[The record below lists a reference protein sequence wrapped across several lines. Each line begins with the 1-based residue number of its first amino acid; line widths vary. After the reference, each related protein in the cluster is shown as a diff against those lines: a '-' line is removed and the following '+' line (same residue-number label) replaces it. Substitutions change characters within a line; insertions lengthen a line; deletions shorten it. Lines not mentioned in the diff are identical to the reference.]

1 MKKWLLMLFALSALL
16 FAGCGD
22 SDSGS
27 GKVPGG
33 NDPENPVVEE
43 DPATKEELISA
54 FQDVLSTDSEYDV
67 SNEVF
72 TANLTALVE
81 YIFTAAGEDGIKKS
95 YTNLNRIARYVMYA
109 YGLKDFAS
117 FIADGFTETVS
128 GISADSMI
136 ARIAQSTSTYSV
148 AVPLES
154 GDLPGDDN
162 EARIAYYFNS
172 DISFYYTAEALI
184 NLVRDDTVNDA
195 IMYEVAR
202 VKAEYGLFDDA
213 ELVVDAMIF
222 GTQAKGDAFLLGIAS
237 RLLRYG
243 KTDRALEQ
251 IGKAE
256 ALYYKLIETKG
267 EENFS
272 TQDSENLQF
281 LSTYYRRAGNN
292 EKSQEHLD
300 YLEHLAETY
309 LLTTTTY
316 GRLTVATRNQ
326 IDEYI
331 EEGDLETAAELAE
344 ALLEYA
350 KKMPANMSDGQ
361 PTSYKMKVYTL
372 CDASLRFAEL
382 GDAERVLEIYQ
393 LVESIRADDG
403 LPSNETGK
411 GTWVYMSD
419 LLYSLFATQCY
430 DEAMVLGTSLA
441 ESTDASAYSKSS
453 GFKAIASSLALAGGL
468 GELSAVEP
476 ASLSEMSAIDV
487 ITYKLTSDRDRVD
500 ALTFYGSNTGTAY
513 VALSLIEA
521 GGDQNIAWAKEALS
535 KANQLLGSYTES
547 SDTLT
552 VLYRITRGYA
562 KLAKLYIMIGDS
574 ESAALAAEALLA
586 GEAVAAG
593 LSGAAPRVDA
603 YIALAAA
610 YREYGDE
617 AKVEAM
623 LANAQDYADV
633 YASTNPS
640 EYEDIAELYKD
651 VIDACLDND
660 VKDSLSTVISKFF
673 TNSEMIH
680 VAGGT
685 EDQKITEVEYLID
698 VAERCVD
705 INDIDM
711 MNTVLAKAEKLAKT
725 VANETDRVDLF
736 VYQYD
741 SDAHEDFDSII
752 EIYAYGGEF
761 DKAVELAYEIE
772 TLPERYLAVRR
783 IAEIYCRLDLFP
795 NTSVAV
801 ADTDRDGKPDFFHPL
816 ATAEDI
822 AASGLVLDD
831 DCDGD
836 GTADVSDLRPWYA
849 D

>member
-1 MKKWLLMLFALSALL
+1 MKKWLLMLLTLSALL

-27 GKVPGG
+27 ENVPGG

-43 DPATKEELISA
+43 EPATREELISA
-54 FQDVLSTDSEYDV
+54 LQDVLSTDPDYDA
-67 SNEVF
+67 SSEVF

-81 YIFTAAGEDGIKKS
+81 DIFTAAGESGIKKS

-109 YGLKDFAS
+109 YSLTDYAAFV
-117 FIADGFTETVS
+117 ADGFSDVVS
-128 GISADSMI
+128 GITADTMI

-154 GDLPGDDN
+154 GDLPGNDN

-222 GTQAKGDAFLLGIAS
+222 GTQAKGDACLSIAS
-237 RLLRYG
+237 RLLDYG

-251 IGKAE
+251 IGEAE
-256 ALYYKLIETKG
+256 SLYMNLIEAKG

-272 TQDSENLQF
+272 TQDSFNLQM

-331 EEGDLETAAELAE
+331 EEGDLETADELAE

-382 GDAERVLEIYQ
+382 GNAESVLEIYQ
-393 LVESIRADDG
+393 LVESIRDDDG
-403 LPSNETGK
+403 LPNNETGK

-419 LLYSLFATQCY
+419 LLYSLFATECY

-441 ESTDASAYSKSS
+441 ESTDASANSKSS

-468 GELSAVEP
+468 GELSAFEP

-487 ITYKLTSDRDRVD
+487 ITYKLTSDRDRVE
-500 ALTFYGSNTGTAY
+500 ALTYYGVNTGTAY

-521 GGDQNIAWAKEALS
+521 GGEQNIVWAKEALS

-547 SDTLT
+547 SDALT

-574 ESAALAAEALLA
+574 ESLALAAEALLA
-586 GEAVAAG
+586 GESVAAG
-593 LSGAAPRVDA
+593 LNGASPRVDA

-660 VKDSLSTVISKFF
+660 VNDSLSTVISKFF

-685 EDQKITEVEYLID
+685 EDQKITEVEYLVD

-711 MNTVLAKAEKLAKT
+711 MNTVLAKAEKLAET

-795 NTSVAV
+795 NTASAV

-816 ATAEDI
+816 ALAEDI

-836 GTADVSDLRPWYA
+836 GIADVSDIRPWYA